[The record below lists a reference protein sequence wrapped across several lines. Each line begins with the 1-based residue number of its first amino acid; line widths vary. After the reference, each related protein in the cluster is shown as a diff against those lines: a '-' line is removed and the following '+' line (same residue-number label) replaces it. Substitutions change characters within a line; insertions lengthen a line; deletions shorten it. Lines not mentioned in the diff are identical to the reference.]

1 VRSRPGEW
9 PVTAVHAS
17 IADVLT
23 ELAQSDER
31 ALQSLFELLRIPSVS
46 ADVMQRPAMHEAS
59 RWIARAAAAM
69 GFDVEVCET
78 AGAPVV
84 IAEWRKA
91 GPAAP
96 TALIYGHY
104 DVQPPEPLTE
114 WHSDPFEP
122 EIRDRRL
129 YARGATDDKGQF
141 FVHLTALQAWLTA
154 TGRLPVN
161 VVVLVEGEEEVGSP
175 SLPAVIETHAHR
187 LRADAVVISDGPML
201 AAGLPTIETSLRG
214 HLGLQID
221 IQGPAQDLHS
231 GEYGGAVV
239 NPANAL
245 CRIVADLHD
254 AHGRIA
260 VPGFYDRVAEV
271 TALERRAIESL
282 PVSEATVR
290 HEAGVSTLAGENG
303 FSTFERLWRRPSGDV
318 SGLLSGYTGEGGKS
332 VIPSRAMAKV
342 GFRLVPDQDPDE
354 IERLV
359 ASHISAAAPDGV
371 EVRLTRLGT
380 ALPWRMAGDSAVIQA
395 AVRAARRVFGRE
407 PVFVGG
413 GGSIPVVPALA
424 RTLDAPVLLC
434 GFGQPGE
441 NAHAPNEWLSLEHFR
456 LGRAMS
462 ATLWAELAS
471 I

>member
-1 VRSRPGEW
+1 MRSRPGDS
-9 PVTAVHAS
+9 PVTAVHGS
-17 IADVLT
+17 IADVLA
-23 ELAQSDER
+23 ELPRSDER
-31 ALQSLFELLRIPSVS
+31 ALEYLFELLRIPSVS
-46 ADVMQRPAMHEAS
+46 ADINRRAALHEAS
-59 RWIARAAAAM
+59 RWIAGAASGM
-69 GFDVEVCET
+69 GFAVEVVET
-78 AGAPVV
+78 RGSPVV

-91 GPAAP
+91 GPLAP

-104 DVQPPEPLTE
+104 DVQPPEPLVE

-122 EIRDRRL
+122 EIRDGRL

-141 FVHLTALQAWLTA
+141 FVHLSALHAWLVA
-154 TGRLPVN
+154 TGRLPLN
-161 VVVLVEGEEEVGSP
+161 VVLLVEGEEEVGSP
-175 SLPAVIETHAHR
+175 SLPALIEAHAQR

-214 HLGLQID
+214 YLGLQID
-221 IQGPAQDLHS
+221 VQGPAQDLHS

-239 NPANAL
+239 NPSNAL
-245 CRIVADLHD
+245 CRIIAGLHD
-254 AHGRIA
+254 ACGRIA
-260 VPGFYDRVAEV
+260 IAGFYDRVAE
-271 TALERRAIESL
+271 LPPSQRRGYESL
-282 PVSEATVR
+282 PFSEASFQR
-290 HEAGVSTLAGENG
+290 EAGVSALEGEDG
-303 FSTFERLWRRPSGDV
+303 FSTVERLWVRPSCDV

-332 VIPSRAMAKV
+332 VIPSHAMAKV

-359 ASHISAAAPDGV
+359 ASHISAAAPSGV

-395 AVRAARRVFGRE
+395 AARAARRVFGRE

-471 I
+471 V